1 MKTIRLNGVVYDITN
16 FNHPGGSIIN
26 YAGQGA
32 DDAGDAFREFHS
44 RSAKA
49 TATLASLPK
58 ISNSNSESDY
68 EPVIEPEICTDF
80 RIMRRQL
87 DTMGCFEPDY
97 IHVYFRLLELVF
109 FFGLG
114 VFLVPY
120 NVYASMLA
128 FIVFKT
134 RCGWVQHEAGH
145 LSLTGIKSVDRGIQ
159 MVTMG
164 FGGGV
169 SSTLWNS
176 MHNKHHAAPQRI
188 NHDIDLDTTP
198 FVAFF
203 KTAFENNSRM
213 QQLYKNKNKVA
224 ERLVR
229 LWMRFQAWLFL
240 PVTNGILVHLFWM
253 YYLHPQRAFRDA
265 MSKKSVSAVSEL
277 SFIALSHIVIPAIF
291 YSLSPDHFNMSI
303 AYCYFLYMICN
314 VFNFIYL
321 FGQFSLSHTFTGVIP
336 ETESLRWF
344 EYAIGHSVN
353 ISTRSALVT
362 WIMGY
367 LNFQIEH
374 HLFPS
379 MPQYKNV
386 LAAPVVRDF
395 CTKWNKTDGTGSR
408 YLNYVEV
415 GYWDA
420 WKKMFQNLNDIG
432 IHYYKHGVVP
442 SESRPS
448 PLSDKQEQEPEQ
460 EQDQDSKEE
469 DVVDVDVDDCDDK
482 IKLD

>member
-58 ISNSNSESDY
+58 ISNLNSESEY

-80 RIMRRQL
+80 RIMRQQL

-145 LSLTGIKSVDRGIQ
+145 ISLTGIKSVDRGIQ

-253 YYLHPQRAFRDA
+253 YYLHPQRALRNA
-265 MSKKSVSAVSEL
+265 MLKKTVSAVSEVAI
-277 SFIALSHIVIPAIF
+277 IASSHIVIPAIF

-344 EYAIGHSVN
+344 EYAIRHSVN

-379 MPQYKNV
+379 MPQYKNA
-386 LAAPVVRDF
+386 LAAPVVREF
-395 CTKWNKTDGTGSR
+395 CTKWNGTGSR

-432 IHYYKHGVVP
+432 IHYYKHGVVD
-442 SESRPS
+442 STSTPS
-448 PLSDKQEQEPEQ
+448 PLPDKQEQKEHE
-460 EQDQDSKEE
+460 QDSKEE
-469 DVVDVDVDDCDDK
+469 DVVDVDDFDDK

>member
-1 MKTIRLNGVVYDITN
+1 MKTIRLDGVVYDITN

-44 RSAKA
+44 RSTKAK
-49 TATLASLPK
+49 ATLASLPK
-58 ISNSNSESDY
+58 ISNSNSES
-68 EPVIEPEICTDF
+68 EPPIIEDDF
-80 RIMRRQL
+80 RIMRQQL

-97 IHVYFRLLELVF
+97 IHVYFRLLELMF
-109 FFGLG
+109 FFGMG

-203 KTAFENNSRM
+203 KTAFENNTRM
-213 QQLYKNKNKVA
+213 QELYKNKVA

-229 LWMRFQAWLFL
+229 LWMRFQAWLFI
-240 PVTNGILVHLFWM
+240 PITNGVLVHLFWT
-253 YYLHPQRAFRDA
+253 YYLHPQRAFRHA

-321 FGQFSLSHTFTGVIP
+321 FGHFSLSHTFTGVIP

-379 MPQYKNV
+379 MPQYKNA
-386 LAAPVVRDF
+386 LAAPVVREF
-395 CTKWNKTDGTGSR
+395 CTKWNKQKENVADVAGSR
-408 YLNYVEV
+408 YINYVEV

-432 IHYYKHGVVP
+432 IHYYNHGVVA
-442 SESRPS
+442 SESTAEPVTS
-448 PLSDKQEQEPEQ
+448 KQEQEQ
-460 EQDQDSKEE
+460 EQDSKEE
-469 DVVDVDVDDCDDK
+469 DVVDVHVDDCDDK

>member
-26 YAGQGA
+26 YAGQGT

-58 ISNSNSESDY
+58 ISNLNSESEY

-80 RIMRRQL
+80 RIMRQQL

-159 MVTMG
+159 MATMG

-213 QQLYKNKNKVA
+213 QQVYKNKNKVA

-253 YYLHPQRAFRDA
+253 YYLHPQRALRNA
-265 MSKKSVSAVSEL
+265 MLKKTVSAVSEVAI
-277 SFIALSHIVIPAIF
+277 IASSHIVIPAIF

-379 MPQYKNV
+379 MPQYKNA

-395 CTKWNKTDGTGSR
+395 CAKWKKADG
-408 YLNYVEV
+408 LNYVEV

-420 WKKMFQNLNDIG
+420 WKKMFQNLNDVG
-432 IHYYKHGVVP
+432 IHYYKHGVVA
-442 SESRPS
+442 SESTPPS
-448 PLSDKQEQEPEQ
+448 SGKPE
-460 EQDQDSKEE
+460 EEEDSKEE

>member
-58 ISNSNSESDY
+58 ISKLNSESEY

-80 RIMRRQL
+80 RIMRQQL

-145 LSLTGIKSVDRGIQ
+145 ISLTGIKSVDRGIQ

-176 MHNKHHAAPQRI
+176 MHNKHHATPQRI

-253 YYLHPQRAFRDA
+253 YYLHPQRAFRHA

-277 SFIALSHIVIPAIF
+277 SFIALSHIVIPSTF
-291 YSLSPDHFNMSI
+291 YLSSPSEANMSI

-321 FGQFSLSHTFTGVIP
+321 FGHFSLSHTFTGVIP
-336 ETESLRWF
+336 ETESLRWV

-353 ISTRSALVT
+353 ISTRSPLVT

-379 MPQYKNV
+379 MPQYKNA
-386 LAAPVVRDF
+386 LAAPVVREF
-395 CTKWNKTDGTGSR
+395 CTKWNGTGSR

-432 IHYYKHGVVP
+432 IHYYKHGVVD
-442 SESRPS
+442 STSTPS
-448 PLSDKQEQEPEQ
+448 PLPDKQEQKEH

-469 DVVDVDVDDCDDK
+469 DVVDVDDFDDK

>member
-1 MKTIRLNGVVYDITN
+1 
-16 FNHPGGSIIN
+16 
-26 YAGQGA
+26 
-32 DDAGDAFREFHS
+32 
-44 RSAKA
+44 
-49 TATLASLPK
+49 
-58 ISNSNSESDY
+58 
-68 EPVIEPEICTDF
+68 
-80 RIMRRQL
+80 MRQQL

-97 IHVYFRLLELVF
+97 IHVYFRLLELMF
-109 FFGLG
+109 FFGMG

-159 MVTMG
+159 MVAMG

-203 KTAFENNSRM
+203 KTAFENNTRM
-213 QQLYKNKNKVA
+213 QELYKNKVA
-224 ERLVR
+224 EWLVR
-229 LWMRFQAWLFL
+229 LWMRFQAWLFI
-240 PVTNGILVHLFWM
+240 PVTNGVLVHLFWT
-253 YYLHPQRAFRDA
+253 YYLHPQRAFRHA

-277 SFIALSHIVIPAIF
+277 SFIALSHIVIPSTF
-291 YSLSPDHFNMSI
+291 YLSSPSEANMSI

-321 FGQFSLSHTFTGVIP
+321 FGHFSLSHTFTGVIP

-379 MPQYKNV
+379 MPQYKNA
-386 LAAPVVRDF
+386 LAAPVVREF
-395 CTKWNKTDGTGSR
+395 CTKWNKKKENVADVAGAGSS

-432 IHYYKHGVVP
+432 IHYYKHGVVA
-442 SESRPS
+442 SESRAEPVTS
-448 PLSDKQEQEPEQ
+448 KQEQEQEQ
-460 EQDQDSKEE
+460 EQDSKEE
-469 DVVDVDVDDCDDK
+469 DVVDVDVADCDDK

>member
-58 ISNSNSESDY
+58 VSNSNEP
-68 EPVIEPEICTDF
+68 PVIEPEICTDF
-80 RIMRRQL
+80 RIMRQQL

-109 FFGLG
+109 FFGMG
-114 VFLVPY
+114 VFLAPY

-128 FIVFKT
+128 FVVFKT

-176 MHNKHHAAPQRI
+176 MHNKHHAAPQKI

-203 KTAFENNSRM
+203 KTAFENNTRM
-213 QQLYKNKNKVA
+213 QQLYKNKFA

-229 LWMRFQAWLFL
+229 LWMRFQAWLFI
-240 PVTNGILVHLFWM
+240 PVTNGILVHLFWT
-253 YYLHPQRAFRDA
+253 YYLHPQRAFRHA

-277 SFIALSHIVIPAIF
+277 SLMALSHVVIPAIF

-321 FGQFSLSHTFTGVIP
+321 FGHFSLSHTFMGVIP
-336 ETESLRWF
+336 ETEYLRWF

-362 WIMGY
+362 WIMGN

-386 LAAPVVRDF
+386 LAAPVVREF
-395 CTKWNKTDGTGSR
+395 CTKWNKHNNTDGTGSS
-408 YLNYVEV
+408 YLNYIEV

-432 IHYYKHGVVP
+432 IHYYKHGVVG
-442 SESRPS
+442 SNSMS
-448 PLSDKQEQEPEQ
+448 PLSSDKQELEHEH
-460 EQDQDSKEE
+460 DSKEE
-469 DVVDVDVDDCDDK
+469 DVVDVDDFDDK

>member
-1 MKTIRLNGVVYDITN
+1 MKTIRLDGVVYDITN

-44 RSAKA
+44 RSTKAK
-49 TATLASLPK
+49 ATLASLPK
-58 ISNSNSESDY
+58 ISNSNSES
-68 EPVIEPEICTDF
+68 EPPIIEDDF
-80 RIMRRQL
+80 RIMRQQL

-97 IHVYFRLLELVF
+97 IHVYFRLLELMF
-109 FFGLG
+109 FFGMG

-203 KTAFENNSRM
+203 KTAFENNTRM
-213 QQLYKNKNKVA
+213 QELYKNKVA

-229 LWMRFQAWLFL
+229 LWMRFQAWLFI
-240 PVTNGILVHLFWM
+240 PITNGVLVHLFWT
-253 YYLHPQRAFRDA
+253 YYLHPQRAFRHA

-321 FGQFSLSHTFTGVIP
+321 FGHFSLSHTFTGVIP

-379 MPQYKNV
+379 MPQYKNA
-386 LAAPVVRDF
+386 LAAPVVREF
-395 CTKWNKTDGTGSR
+395 CTKWNKQKENVADVAGSR
-408 YLNYVEV
+408 YINYVEV

-432 IHYYKHGVVP
+432 IHYYNHGVVASTP
-442 SESRPS
+442 
-448 PLSDKQEQEPEQ
+448 PLPDNREKKQEQEQ
-460 EQDQDSKEE
+460 EQ
-469 DVVDVDVDDCDDK
+469 DVVDVHVDDCDDK